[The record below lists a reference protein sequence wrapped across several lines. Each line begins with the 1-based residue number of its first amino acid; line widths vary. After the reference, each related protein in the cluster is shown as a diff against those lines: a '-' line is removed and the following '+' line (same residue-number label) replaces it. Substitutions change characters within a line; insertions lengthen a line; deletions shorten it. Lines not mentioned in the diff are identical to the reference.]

1 MFPRRSIACL
11 PLGHF
16 IKDCPTNG
24 NPIFDVTRPKR
35 ATGIPKAFL
44 KEVAAPSA
52 AAGGATLMMPGG
64 GYATMQADE
73 YVATSALA
81 AACPSVFSKSF
92 APVRAS
98 RAPLCTPSCSQIEYI
113 RTTRCRPIG
122 FVLANGAL
130 SSDPQGEVPRADER
144 AKLFAN

>member
-1 MFPRRSIACL
+1 VFPRRSIACL
-11 PLGHF
+11 RLGHF

-81 AACPSVFSKSF
+81 TACPSVFS
-92 APVRAS
+92 
-98 RAPLCTPSCSQIEYI
+98 
-113 RTTRCRPIG
+113 
-122 FVLANGAL
+122 
-130 SSDPQGEVPRADER
+130 
-144 AKLFAN
+144 